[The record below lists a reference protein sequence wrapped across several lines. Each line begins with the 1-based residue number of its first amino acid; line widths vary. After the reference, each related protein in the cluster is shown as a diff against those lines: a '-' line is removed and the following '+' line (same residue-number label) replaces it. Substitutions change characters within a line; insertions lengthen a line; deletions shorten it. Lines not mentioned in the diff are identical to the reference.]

1 MTDMIDVNFNRNC
14 SERLKSKYI
23 ETQNNTKTDMH
34 QHIPILATIASRIT
48 SVLELGVRD
57 IQSTWGFLAG
67 LSQESFGYYVVKNPH
82 ELDFISKRK
91 LVSVD
96 LNNPADHGADIK
108 EVYEIAKENDVD
120 FEFIQANTLEVEINE
135 NFDCVFFDTDHT
147 YEQLSA
153 ELKKYGPKT
162 NTWMI
167 FHDTARFGKV
177 LIPAINE
184 FLAENKEWIVIPNMS
199 TNQCNGLTVLAK
211 TTKEAWE
218 ASNRTSYETLC
229 EKPI

>member
-23 ETQNNTKTDMH
+23 KANTNTNTDMH
-34 QHIPILATIASRIT
+34 LHIPILAMISSRIT

-67 LSQESFGYYVVKNPH
+67 LSQESFGYYIVKNPH
-82 ELDFISKRK
+82 KLEFISQRK

-96 LNNPADHGADIK
+96 LFNPADQGANIN

-120 FEFIQANTLEVEINE
+120 FEFIQGNTLDIELEE

-184 FLAENKEWIVIPNMS
+184 FLEEHKEWIIVPNMS
-199 TNQCNGLTVLAK
+199 TNKCNGLTVLAK
-211 TTKEAWE
+211 TTAEAWE
-218 ASNRTSYETLC
+218 ATNGQPYKNLC
-229 EKPI
+229 GFPL